1 MGSALLHCLSFC
13 ALLPSTFPSDTTTYA
28 DRATQLLVARA
39 MARHH
44 DQDSTV
50 RDYRAKIRYRV
61 SFGFAKR
68 KWGDPLPVAVEEQDA
83 AIAWQL
89 PNDLRVDL
97 LGRRSASQLQGVDL
111 ATTFSHP
118 WFVPRTL
125 GDSLRIFG
133 ASQTPSR
140 AAPHPL
146 APGADR
152 FYRYTAGDSVI
163 ITSGARRVTIR
174 SITVMPKLADGAY
187 VAGRLWV
194 DVSTGDM
201 ARFTFR
207 FVGTQLWS
215 EPEGN
220 TPHDSAAAMRESQLV
235 SRFLE
240 LNADLEYSLQENR
253 YWMPYRQAISGRIS
267 VPFGI
272 DFAMPFEA
280 KTTFDDYAINTGTRV
295 VFDAPFPRDSNSRGR
310 NRGTLVAGQDG
321 RRGGPPRSPGDSVH
335 RRGDSL
341 PAAPDSSRAGNDS
354 LHFRSRFRNRTGY
367 LAGGGRYEI
376 HRPPADSMRRY
387 TGWGD
392 SLDLQENEADRRR
405 LQSAMSDLAHLA
417 EGLPPKMTGRPG
429 IGIAWEK
436 VSDILRYNRVEGTTL
451 SIGERVPVPHS
462 FVDLY
467 GTLRYGFA
475 DHRVMARAAAVRD
488 APSGRLTFAVQRDLA
503 DADPFASG
511 LTFANSLR
519 AIFTGHD
526 DGAYLL
532 AQGGRISY
540 ETSGG
545 PRTEL
550 VFSARAENESSV
562 SSSARAFFPRIVGSS
577 GYFPPTDDIREGFA
591 GGGGIAIDHSG
602 ARLQW
607 TLDGEGLV
615 VRGETAARLAGELR
629 FKQLAGGW
637 LTTRIKGGLA
647 IGSDSVPQ
655 LGLRAGGQGTVRGYD
670 FGVAQ
675 GDALWAVQLDMTRP
689 SRKAVKLVAF
699 VDAGQAG
706 ARSNFAHAPFLS
718 GAGAGVSILGGFIR
732 AELSHPITE
741 AAGRGLRFD
750 LLFGAVR

>member
-13 ALLPSTFPSDTTTYA
+13 ALLPSISPSDTTTYA

-50 RDYRAKIRYRV
+50 RDYTAKIRYRV

-83 AIAWQL
+83 SIAWQL
-89 PNDLRVDL
+89 PNDLRVDM

-201 ARFTFR
+201 VRFTFR

-220 TPHDSAAAMRESQLV
+220 TPRDSAAATRDSKLV

-253 YWMPYRQAISGRIS
+253 YWMPYRQVISGRIS
-267 VPFGI
+267 LPFGI

-280 KTTFDDYAINTGTRV
+280 KTTFDDYTINAGTHV
-295 VFDAPFPRDSNSRGR
+295 VFDAPFPRDSNARGR
-310 NRGTLVAGQDG
+310 NRGTVDRRPGWPARRSAAESGSIRCAGAAIRCEPAMI
-321 RRGGPPRSPGDSVH
+321 RRAPGMTRCASGPGSAIAPAISP
-335 RRGDSL
+335 
-341 PAAPDSSRAGNDS
+341 
-354 LHFRSRFRNRTGY
+354 
-367 LAGGGRYEI
+367 GGGRYEI

-387 TGWGD
+387 NGWGD
-392 SLDLQENEADRRR
+392 SLELQENESDRRR

-417 EGLPPKMTGRPG
+417 EGLPPEMIGRPG

-451 SIGERVPVPHS
+451 SIGERVPLPHS
-462 FVDLY
+462 FTDLY

-475 DHRVMARAAAVRD
+475 DQRIMARVSAVRD
-488 APSGRLTFAVQRDLA
+488 APGGRLTFALQRDLA

-532 AQGGRISY
+532 AQGGRVSY
-540 ETSGG
+540 ETSDG

-562 SSSARAFFPRIVGSS
+562 TSEARAFFPRIVGSH
-577 GYFPPTDDIREGFA
+577 GYFPSTDAVREGFA
-591 GGGGIAIDHSG
+591 
-602 ARLQW
+602 
-607 TLDGEGLV
+607 
-615 VRGETAARLAGELR
+615 
-629 FKQLAGGW
+629 
-637 LTTRIKGGLA
+637 
-647 IGSDSVPQ
+647 
-655 LGLRAGGQGTVRGYD
+655 
-670 FGVAQ
+670 
-675 GDALWAVQLDMTRP
+675 
-689 SRKAVKLVAF
+689 
-699 VDAGQAG
+699 AG
-706 ARSNFAHAPFLS
+706 AWHR
-718 GAGAGVSILGGFIR
+718 
-732 AELSHPITE
+732 
-741 AAGRGLRFD
+741 D
-750 LLFGAVR
+750 